1 MTIRNKP
8 ISNSNCVH
16 CSVGLILRMRYSN
29 KQKGMKEQ
37 INMYSHIHFYTMP
50 AAQHKLY
57 QNTHSKEEKYVP

>member
-1 MTIRNKP
+1 
-8 ISNSNCVH
+8 
-16 CSVGLILRMRYSN
+16 
-29 KQKGMKEQ
+29 MKEQ